1 MGQAHPAANAGT
13 GTITMRYLALS
24 LALILASCATPPRAI
39 IPAPSVV
46 AQIDPHPVAKA
57 TTASREAVREIAKAG
72 DDTRMANDRLKATS
86 QHLTDAIDRA
96 EKYAESNREFY
107 DAYIQIQKFSLQLST
122 DLIDLKLALDLAQE
136 KEGIAI
142 TTIDLL
148 ETSVRDLE
156 AATARQSAEIRFAK
170 QAEKTLLDQVQTIS
184 QSSDKLAI
192 AADKLSWWRWYGIAI
207 TAAVALSILIRIFG
221 AAIMAYA
228 RPRIPFLT

>member
-1 MGQAHPAANAGT
+1 MKH
-13 GTITMRYLALS
+13 LALS
-24 LALILASCATPPRAI
+24 LALILASCAPPPRAI

-46 AQIDPHPVAKA
+46 SQIDPKPVAKA

-72 DDTRMANDRLKATS
+72 DDTRIANDRLKATS

-136 KEGIAI
+136 KEAVAI

-156 AATARQSAEIRFAK
+156 TATARQAAEIRFAK
-170 QAEKTLLDQVQTIS
+170 QAEKTLIDQVQMLS

-192 AADKLSWWRWYGIAI
+192 AQDKLTWWRWYGIAI
-207 TAAVALSILIRIFG
+207 TSAVSLYIITRIFG
-221 AAIMAYA
+221 AAIMSYA